1 MVAERGEEARDEKKR
16 DFEES
21 MMFNLNL
28 PSTPTLVQGNLPK
41 WQAATP
47 EEDWDLPEDRI
58 VKNLRFSLEQLRD
71 VFGEQAFSKS

>member
-1 MVAERGEEARDEKKR
+1 MVALPERGEEAREER
-16 DFEES
+16 EES